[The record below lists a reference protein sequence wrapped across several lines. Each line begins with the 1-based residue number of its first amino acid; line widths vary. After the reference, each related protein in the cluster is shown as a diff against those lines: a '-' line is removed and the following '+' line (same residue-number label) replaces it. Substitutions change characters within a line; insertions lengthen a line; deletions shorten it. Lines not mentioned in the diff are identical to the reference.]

1 MAKGDVSRER
11 DSLRGPSRGSFIAS
25 LSGPVDE
32 ATYDRQAGWRWV
44 CWGPWGRAER
54 FSKLAAYLL
63 GMVAPVVLY
72 LDGTWSF
79 AGGQPTTTTMQV
91 AGWLMLVVLTPLQ
104 ILDIRDR
111 WLMRDYLSNLISI
124 PRTLSHPL
132 IGLLLLYAAPAAS
145 VERVLVSFAGVLL
158 VALVFEGVFL
168 RRHLGREHRHPG
180 GIPQPVF
187 WIFLAGYI
195 AIYLVVLLAG
205 YRF

>member
-1 MAKGDVSRER
+1 MEKGDVSREH
-11 DSLRGPSRGSFIAS
+11 DLLRGPSRGSFLAS

-44 CWGPWGRAER
+44 SWGPWGRAER

-63 GMVAPVVLY
+63 GTLAPVALY

-79 AGGQPTTTTMQV
+79 AGDQPTTTTMQI

-104 ILDIRDR
+104 VLDIRDR

-132 IGLLLLYAAPAAS
+132 IGLLLLYAAPVAA
-145 VERVLVSFAGVLL
+145 VQNVLFWFAGILL
-158 VALVFEGVFL
+158 MALVFEGVFL
-168 RRHLGREHRHPG
+168 HRHLGREHRHPG

-187 WIFLAGYI
+187 WVFLAGYI
-195 AIYLVVLLAG
+195 AIYLVVFGAG
-205 YRF
+205 CGF